1 LHHLSEIDVASSYRP
16 HTQSSQEAE
25 LPLHQAVSYGSVDAV
40 KRLLGH
46 KGLNLDAHDPKGST
60 PLHLAVQSRRLEMV
74 NMLLSYPRANVDCKD
89 KEGNTPLWLSTYL
102 SYDEITQ
109 RLLAENGIDINFVGG
124 YGRREGPSTSLHHAA
139 ARLDTA
145 VLRQLLA
152 VPGIDLNHC
161 VAGHSPISAAASRG
175 SLNTVACLLNM
186 AGVEING
193 MDLIDPPI
201 CRAVAHGHLDVV
213 RLLVQQDARLNIN
226 ESTIATHDTALCMA
240 ARGGDL
246 EMVQALLRHD
256 QIEVNLRNRWLR
268 ILDVSSQGWIF
279 LDC

>member
-1 LHHLSEIDVASSYRP
+1 MHHLSEIDVASSYRP

-240 ARGGDL
+240 ARSGDL
-246 EMVQALLRHD
+246 EMVQALLSHD
-256 QIEVNLRNRWLR
+256 S
-268 ILDVSSQGWIF
+268 D
-279 LDC
+279 